1 MGNKL
6 TPRKRRKKRDKN
18 YPKMNETISGRSQ
31 NGIFLHFTAGQS
43 RSVCAGRRKIDVVVE
58 NSKIEYMNVKKNC
71 GLCLEL
77 SNGKTLGNSNECRL
91 GNDSFLG
98 RLVQKLMQIT
108 TRSQD

>member
-71 GLCLEL
+71 GV
-77 SNGKTLGNSNECRL
+77 RL
-91 GNDSFLG
+91 GAQFYLQ
-98 RLVQKLMQIT
+98 LQT
-108 TRSQD
+108 TPDTRRKSCDQQS